1 MNGYLVKFHVYS
13 IYIECIGVSLLQI
26 LESSYAYTQGFKTD
40 LAYKVTEISFQE
52 YLSIQINL
60 CKYFHTL
67 EYRFGTIAKR
77 SPLREELDHNLLL
90 FR

>member
-40 LAYKVTEISFQE
+40 LAYKVTEISFQ
-52 YLSIQINL
+52 
-60 CKYFHTL
+60 
-67 EYRFGTIAKR
+67 
-77 SPLREELDHNLLL
+77 
-90 FR
+90 